1 MQKRQQKPGISHHS
15 RFSSQC
21 GDTRMLNIP
30 CISLCFSYLRM
41 HDKGLGMAQLAK
53 WLPHKP
59 KDPSLV
65 SGSHVE
71 KPGVGVHVLT
81 IPALG
86 SGDRKVSGGVG

>member
-1 MQKRQQKPGISHHS
+1 
-15 RFSSQC
+15 
-21 GDTRMLNIP
+21 
-30 CISLCFSYLRM
+30 
-41 HDKGLGMAQLAK
+41 MAQLAK

-65 SGSHVE
+65 SGSNVE

-86 SGDRKVSGGVG
+86 SVDRKVSGGVG